1 MYEPLPLAM
10 DAYLAKGSGPGNP
23 PELCAVLVISPLI
36 SLMEEQTKKLNS
48 KNLLAL
54 HIDMSGNYRENS
66 DKQTQLCI
74 Y

>member
-23 PELCAVLVISPLI
+23 PELCAVLVISPL
-36 SLMEEQTKKLNS
+36 M
-48 KNLLAL
+48 AL